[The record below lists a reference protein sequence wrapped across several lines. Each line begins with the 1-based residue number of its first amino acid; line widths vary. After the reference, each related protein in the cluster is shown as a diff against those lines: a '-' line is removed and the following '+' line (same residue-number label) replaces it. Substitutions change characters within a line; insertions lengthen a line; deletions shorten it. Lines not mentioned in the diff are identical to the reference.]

1 MKLLKYSGLFL
12 FFLLSCFPVL
22 AQDDNDEAVKLLGE
36 LTQIRENFDV
46 LSYSLDVEV
55 LPEEKRIEGSNTI
68 LFQAVEDI
76 DEIQIDLFDNM
87 QVNGIYRGNESLEY
101 ERKHHSIFID
111 LGEELE
117 KDSEDSIRIEYG
129 GQPIEARN
137 APWDGGFVWETDS
150 LGNPW
155 VGVAVEGLGASSWWP
170 NKDHLSDEPDQ
181 GVKVA
186 ITVPAD
192 LNAVSNGRLV
202 GKEDIGENKTKYI
215 WKTFYPIDNYNVTV
229 NVGDYVHYKEY
240 YEGIPERNESG
251 IFQSQEGRPL
261 DIDYYV
267 LSYNVEKAKEHFDFT
282 EDVLQAFE
290 YAYGP
295 YPFYEDGFAIVE
307 TPYLGMEHQGAI
319 AYGNDYQMGYD
330 GKLAEPYLEW
340 DYLFVHEV
348 AHEWWGN
355 NVSMEDRADM
365 WIQES
370 FATYS
375 DAFYAVTTYG
385 YQGYLDMMDYFKT
398 LVKNER
404 PIVGEYGRNDKGDI
418 DMYYKG
424 ALMLSTLSQLVE
436 DNELWLG
443 TLRKA
448 QAKFGTPNTIGT
460 DEFIQF
466 LEDEFRLELTPFFNQ
481 YLRTTS
487 IPKLIVR
494 KKESDGKEYLIYKWV
509 NVVDNFD
516 MPVRLQVEQFE
527 QEWIYPEK
535 EWKKVELPKDYSK
548 QFLGIENRAM
558 YFDVDFK

>member
-1 MKLLKYSGLFL
+1 
-12 FFLLSCFPVL
+12 
-22 AQDDNDEAVKLLGE
+22 
-36 LTQIRENFDV
+36 
-46 LSYSLDVEV
+46 
-55 LPEEKRIEGSNTI
+55 
-68 LFQAVEDI
+68 
-76 DEIQIDLFDNM
+76 
-87 QVNGIYRGNESLEY
+87 
-101 ERKHHSIFID
+101 
-111 LGEELE
+111 
-117 KDSEDSIRIEYG
+117 
-129 GQPIEARN
+129 
-137 APWDGGFVWETDS
+137 
-150 LGNPW
+150 
-155 VGVAVEGLGASSWWP
+155 
-170 NKDHLSDEPDQ
+170 
-181 GVKVA
+181 
-186 ITVPAD
+186 
-192 LNAVSNGRLV
+192 
-202 GKEDIGENKTKYI
+202 
-215 WKTFYPIDNYNVTV
+215 
-229 NVGDYVHYKEY
+229 
-240 YEGIPERNESG
+240 
-251 IFQSQEGRPL
+251 
-261 DIDYYV
+261 
-267 LSYNVEKAKEHFDFT
+267 
-282 EDVLQAFE
+282 
-290 YAYGP
+290 
-295 YPFYEDGFAIVE
+295 
-307 TPYLGMEHQGAI
+307 MEHQGAI